1 MAAIARIP
9 VAIKAVFGQVSA
21 LKATAAKPVVSVVS
35 RNGTV
40 TEVSR
45 D

>member
-21 LKATAAKPVVSVVS
+21 LKATAAKPVAKI
-35 RNGTV
+35 NTTV
-40 TEVSR
+40 Q
-45 D
+45 